1 MILFVLTI
9 FFCTVLPAQAANL
22 PPITG
27 VQFFPADHIWNVPI
41 DKMPVSP
48 MSGTYINSANS
59 SAYLYVYKGYYYN
72 IVNSSTPK
80 QYMTS
85 ITYASASDN
94 VPVPIPQNPLVET
107 ASSDHGMDIIDTDS
121 KIYYQIFNAKQA
133 ADGTWSCGS
142 LAVFDLSSYALRPEG
157 WTSDEAGLPPLP
169 GMLRYDEV
177 ASGEIDH
184 ALRGGLWVTQRA
196 HVWPA
201 RHDSGIT
208 NTAYAPLGQR
218 FRLKASVDISGY
230 TPQQQVILKALKKYG
245 MMVATQTG
253 QKNIWALSAVP
264 DSRWDSN
271 YASFSRI
278 KASDFEA
285 VDVSSLMIDKDSGK
299 ARTTAVTT
307 PTPTPTLTPAPT
319 PTPTPKPIPTPTLT
333 PTPAPTPASSITLT
347 SPNGGETWSRG
358 TSHGVTWSYTGNP
371 GSTVRIELLKGG
383 TVAGTIAE
391 SVPVGS
397 GGSGSYTWTIYSTG
411 TTGSDYK
418 VSVQS
423 TSQTTIKDIS
433 NNYFTLTSTTITP
446 TPTPTPAPTV
456 NEPFKIGIYKD
467 GVWYLDNN
475 KNGIFDTG
483 TEKAYNFGAA
493 GWTSVVGDWNR
504 DNHTEIGIYRDGTW
518 YLDFNGNGIWET
530 GTDKVYSFGGP
541 GWTSVLG
548 DWNGDGYTN
557 IGVYQ
562 NGVWYL
568 DFNGNGIWETGT
580 DKVYSFGGPGWTSVL
595 GDWNGDSHT
604 EIGIYRDGTWYLDFN
619 GNGIWET
626 GTDKVYS
633 FGVNGWTS
641 VLGDWNGDTHTE
653 IGIYRDGTWYLDFN
667 GNGLWDAGTDKVY
680 SFGVN
685 GWTSVLG
692 DWNGDTHTEIG
703 IYRDGTWYLDF
714 NGNGMWDT
722 GIDKVYNFGAQ
733 GYNPVPGTWS

>member
-1 MILFVLTI
+1 MITIMKRPVLILFILTI

-48 MSGTYINSANS
+48 MSGTYISSANS

-72 IVNSSTPK
+72 IVNRSTPK

-85 ITYASASDN
+85 ITYASTSDN
-94 VPVPIPQNPLVET
+94 VPVPIPKNPLLET

-299 ARTTAVTT
+299 ARITAVTT
-307 PTPTPTLTPAPT
+307 PTPTPTPT
-319 PTPTPKPIPTPTLT
+319 PRPTPQPTLSST
-333 PTPAPTPASSITLT
+333 SSITIT
-347 SPNGGETWSRG
+347 SPNGGETWTAG
-358 TSHGVTWSYTGNP
+358 TSKTITWNYTGSP
-371 GSTVRIELLKGG
+371 GSTVKIEFLKGG
-383 TVAGTIAE
+383 VPITIGA
-391 SVPVGS
+391 SVPIGS
-397 GGSGSYTWTIYSTG
+397 GGKGSYTYSIWSGRTPG
-411 TTGSDYK
+411 TDYK
-418 VSVQS
+418 VRIQS
-423 TSQTTIKDIS
+423 TSQPTIQDMS
-433 NNYFTLTSTTITP
+433 NNYFAIT
-446 TPTPTPAPTV
+446 A
-456 NEPFKIGIYKD
+456 
-467 GVWYLDNN
+467 
-475 KNGIFDTG
+475 
-483 TEKAYNFGAA
+483 
-493 GWTSVVGDWNR
+493 
-504 DNHTEIGIYRDGTW
+504 
-518 YLDFNGNGIWET
+518 
-530 GTDKVYSFGGP
+530 
-541 GWTSVLG
+541 
-548 DWNGDGYTN
+548 
-557 IGVYQ
+557 
-562 NGVWYL
+562 
-568 DFNGNGIWETGT
+568 
-580 DKVYSFGGPGWTSVL
+580 
-595 GDWNGDSHT
+595 
-604 EIGIYRDGTWYLDFN
+604 
-619 GNGIWET
+619 
-626 GTDKVYS
+626 
-633 FGVNGWTS
+633 
-641 VLGDWNGDTHTE
+641 
-653 IGIYRDGTWYLDFN
+653 
-667 GNGLWDAGTDKVY
+667 
-680 SFGVN
+680 
-685 GWTSVLG
+685 
-692 DWNGDTHTEIG
+692 
-703 IYRDGTWYLDF
+703 
-714 NGNGMWDT
+714 
-722 GIDKVYNFGAQ
+722 
-733 GYNPVPGTWS
+733 

>member
-1 MILFVLTI
+1 MVNVMKRLVLILFILTI
-9 FFCTVLPAQAANL
+9 FFCTILPAQAANL

-48 MSGTYINSANS
+48 MSGTYISSANS

-94 VPVPIPQNPLVET
+94 VPVPIPKNPLVET
-107 ASSDHGMDIIDTDS
+107 ASADRGMDIIDTDS

-177 ASGEIDH
+177 ASGEIKH

-208 NTAYAPLGQR
+208 NTAYSPLGQR

-285 VDVSSLMIDKDSGK
+285 VDVSSLMIDEDSGK

-307 PTPTPTLTPAPT
+307 PTPTPTPRPT
-319 PTPTPKPIPTPTLT
+319 PLPTLSST
-333 PTPAPTPASSITLT
+333 SSITIT
-347 SPNGGETWSRG
+347 SPNGGETWTAG
-358 TSHGVTWSYTGNP
+358 TSKTITWSYTGSP
-371 GSTVRIELLKGG
+371 GSTVKVEFLKGG
-383 TVAGTIAE
+383 VPITLAD

-397 GGSGSYTWTIYSTG
+397 GGKGSFTYSIWSGQTPGTDYKVRIQSTSQPAIQDVSDNYFTITSPTTITTTPSITVTSPNGGESWVQGSGHTITWTTAGSAGSYVKIELLKAGVVTQTVSASTPNNGAFSWTISSG
-411 TTGSDYK
+411 LATGSDYRIRITSTSNSAYTDLSNSTFSITPGTTTPSITVTSPNGGEVWYK
-418 VSVQS
+418 YTSHPVTWSCTGSPGSTVKIVLVKGGTEVSTLASSVSLGSGGKGSYSWFIPSTLVSGSDYRVSVQS
-423 TSQTTIKDIS
+423 ISQPAIRDLS
-433 NNYFTLTSTTITP
+433 NAN
-446 TPTPTPAPTV
+446 
-456 NEPFKIGIYKD
+456 FKIC
-467 GVWYLDNN
+467 W
-475 KNGIFDTG
+475 
-483 TEKAYNFGAA
+483 A
-493 GWTSVVGDWNR
+493 
-504 DNHTEIGIYRDGTW
+504 
-518 YLDFNGNGIWET
+518 
-530 GTDKVYSFGGP
+530 
-541 GWTSVLG
+541 
-548 DWNGDGYTN
+548 
-557 IGVYQ
+557 
-562 NGVWYL
+562 
-568 DFNGNGIWETGT
+568 
-580 DKVYSFGGPGWTSVL
+580 
-595 GDWNGDSHT
+595 
-604 EIGIYRDGTWYLDFN
+604 
-619 GNGIWET
+619 
-626 GTDKVYS
+626 
-633 FGVNGWTS
+633 
-641 VLGDWNGDTHTE
+641 
-653 IGIYRDGTWYLDFN
+653 
-667 GNGLWDAGTDKVY
+667 
-680 SFGVN
+680 
-685 GWTSVLG
+685 
-692 DWNGDTHTEIG
+692 
-703 IYRDGTWYLDF
+703 
-714 NGNGMWDT
+714 
-722 GIDKVYNFGAQ
+722 
-733 GYNPVPGTWS
+733 